1 MVSNSVLDS
10 VHENVRLIYED
21 ELWIF
26 EKKIIFQH
34 AYKIQESKF
43 ILKIFYFI
51 NVAMTSCTS
60 LYPQLVKAT
69 LVSGMMPQLAKVFIA
84 VQGQRFV
91 TRGSSYLYFLICFN
105 ILQCMFGIKKKIK
118 NGIYYFF

>member
-1 MVSNSVLDS
+1 
-10 VHENVRLIYED
+10 
-21 ELWIF
+21 
-26 EKKIIFQH
+26 
-34 AYKIQESKF
+34 
-43 ILKIFYFI
+43 
-51 NVAMTSCTS
+51 MTSCTA

-105 ILQCMFGIKKKIK
+105 ILQCMFGTFVLKKKLKMVFI
-118 NGIYYFF
+118 IFFSESVYIILYT

>member
-1 MVSNSVLDS
+1 
-10 VHENVRLIYED
+10 
-21 ELWIF
+21 
-26 EKKIIFQH
+26 
-34 AYKIQESKF
+34 
-43 ILKIFYFI
+43 
-51 NVAMTSCTS
+51 MTSCTS

-105 ILQCMFGIKKKIK
+105 ISYNACLVLKKKFKMVFI
-118 NGIYYFF
+118 IFFSESVYIILYT

>member
-1 MVSNSVLDS
+1 MLLYVFYLLRSTN
-10 VHENVRLIYED
+10 I
-21 ELWIF
+21 W
-26 EKKIIFQH
+26 KKIFQH

-60 LYPQLVKAT
+60 MYPQLVKAT

-84 VQGQRFV
+84 VQGQRFD
-91 TRGSSYLYFLICFN
+91 TCGSSYLYFLICFN
-105 ILQCMFGIKKKIK
+105 ILQCMFGH
-118 NGIYYFF
+118 

>member
-1 MVSNSVLDS
+1 M
-10 VHENVRLIYED
+10 E
-21 ELWIF
+21 
-26 EKKIIFQH
+26 
-34 AYKIQESKF
+34 ESKF

-60 LYPQLVKAT
+60 MYPQLVKAT

-91 TRGSSYLYFLICFN
+91 TPGSSYLYFLICFN
-105 ILQCMFGIKKKIK
+105 ILQCMFGIKKKI
-118 NGIYYFF
+118 